1 MDKFRYNLLQ
11 LKHEIPQHI
20 LHPPKN
26 RNSVS
31 PTPTGWALHQKQI
44 AEVCLS
50 LPVSNAWPERGA
62 SVVKRLKTCLSSTLK
77 NDMLEALM
85 QISINSP
92 GIDECGSL
100 IEAAVKK
107 WLPKRKKL
115 AKGKKNRTSNDASVP
130 VAQVSLPLGG
140 TSR

>member
-1 MDKFRYNLLQ
+1 MS
-11 LKHEIPQHI
+11 EQHSQER
-20 LHPPKN
+20 H
-26 RNSVS
+26 V
-31 PTPTGWALHQKQI
+31 GG
-44 AEVCLS
+44 
-50 LPVSNAWPERGA
+50 SNANLDQQ
-62 SVVKRLKTCLSSTLK
+62 S
-77 NDMLEALM
+77 
-85 QISINSP
+85 